1 MFEGDGLGCAAVVGD
16 GDAMGAGE
24 FGNAAN
30 DVHFAPFGHAGKA
43 AGEFFDDAFFVLAQ
57 VVHADFRRVK
67 LDAGVGDAVRFFDD
81 FADVQQG
88 FGRDAADVQADTTEG
103 LVALDQG
110 DFQAEVGGAEG
121 GGVTGRACADDEHVH
136 RAFRGRAAGDGGG
149 GSGRLC
155 GRCRLG
161 SCRRSGFCGCG
172 GGGCC
177 RCGAGTTGAVE
188 GADGVSGGD
197 FVADFDGQGGDN
209 AVCRCGDVHR
219 GFVGFEG
226 DERVFFFD
234 AVARLD
240 QDFDDVNVGE
250 VAQIGNDDRL
260 GCHVFTS
267 QIWLRYKLSMAYCI
281 TDQAL
286 FAPGS
291 ARRPA
296 LPCSRSPQ
304 R

>member
-24 FGNAAN
+24 FGNAAD

-57 VVHADFRRVK
+57 VIDADFRRVK
-67 LDAGVGDAVRFFDD
+67 LDAGVGDAVRSFDD

-88 FGRDAADVQADTTEG
+88 FGRDAADVQADTAEG

-136 RAFRGRAAGDGGG
+136 RAFRGRAAGDGCRGCRLC
-149 GSGRLC
+149 GSGRLG
-155 GRCRLG
+155 GRRG
-161 SCRRSGFCGCG
+161 SGGGFCGCG

-188 GADGVSGGD
+188 GADSVTGGD
-197 FVADFDGQGGDN
+197 FVADFD
-209 AVCRCGDVHR
+209 AVVVHNGIACG
-219 GFVGFEG
+219 
-226 DERVFFFD
+226 
-234 AVARLD
+234 
-240 QDFDDVNVGE
+240 
-250 VAQIGNDDRL
+250 
-260 GCHVFTS
+260 
-267 QIWLRYKLSMAYCI
+267 
-281 TDQAL
+281 
-286 FAPGS
+286 
-291 ARRPA
+291 
-296 LPCSRSPQ
+296 
-304 R
+304 